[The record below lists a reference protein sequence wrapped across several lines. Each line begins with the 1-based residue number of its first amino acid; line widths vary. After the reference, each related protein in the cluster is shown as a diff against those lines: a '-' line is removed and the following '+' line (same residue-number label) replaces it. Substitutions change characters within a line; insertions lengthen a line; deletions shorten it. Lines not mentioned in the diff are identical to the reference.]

1 MIKRKKNKNILI
13 LEILLFF
20 IFFSN
25 IHLFAQSNDDCFD
38 CHDDKTLKWTHL
50 NKTISAYVDN
60 NLFTQ
65 SVHGK
70 LKCVNCHTD
79 INIDEHP
86 DDNIVSKVDCGNCHK
101 DEKEKFNEGIHGQA
115 IANGDPLAPTCKF
128 CHGNHYIL
136 PIKNLKSAVAPLKI
150 PFLCGTCHREGTKVQ
165 MQRRIPKDRI
175 LENYSLSI
183 HGNGLL
189 KKGLIVTATCISCH
203 SSHRILP
210 PTDPRST
217 IARQNISK
225 TCSKCHA
232 DIEIVHRKIIRGQL
246 WEKKAH
252 TLPVCVD
259 CHPPHKIRNVF
270 YEQGM
275 ADKDCLRCHSRK
287 NIVASKDGRSLYV
300 NYKKLQTSKHNKVA
314 CSQCHS
320 QVNASKRRAC
330 ETITQKVDCTACHSE
345 IGEKYDT
352 SIHGIL
358 SAKNNPNA
366 PTCKECH
373 GTHNVLGRENPV
385 SLTFP
390 TNIPTL
396 CAKCHRAGEKAAVRY
411 KGTELN
417 IVKNYIQS
425 IHGKGLVK
433 SGLTV
438 TATCTDCHTAHHE
451 LPHDNPQSS
460 IYPKNIANTCG
471 SCHYGIEKQFNKSVH
486 SKLITKTKKKL
497 PVCNTCHS
505 AHTIRRTDKTGFK
518 LGIMQTCGNC
528 HPKIASEYFDTY
540 HGKVA
545 RLGYTKTAKCY
556 DCHGAHDILR
566 VDNPK
571 SHLSRENIT
580 KTCQK
585 CHPSATRNFAGYFT
599 HATHH
604 DPDKYPYLYWTFKGM
619 TGLLLF
625 TFFFF
630 GIHTLLWF
638 PRSLKWKRELKK
650 RLDKT
655 K

>member
-1 MIKRKKNKNILI
+1 M
-13 LEILLFF
+13 
-20 IFFSN
+20 
-25 IHLFAQSNDDCFD
+25 AQSNDDCFD
-38 CHDDKTLKWTHL
+38 CHDDKTLKGTHL
-50 NKTISAYVDN
+50 GKTFSAYIN
-60 NLFTQ
+60 NDLFTQ

-70 LKCVNCHTD
+70 LKCVNCHSD

-86 DDNIVSKVDCGNCHK
+86 DDNIFSRVDCGNCHK
-101 DEKEKFNEGIHGQA
+101 DEKEKFGEGVHGKA
-115 IANGDPLAPTCKF
+115 IAKGDPLAPTCKF

-150 PFLCGTCHREGTKVQ
+150 PFLCGRCHREGTKVQ

-225 TCSKCHA
+225 TCSTCHA
-232 DIEIVHRKIIRGQL
+232 DIEIVHRKIIRGKL

-300 NYKKLQTSKHNKVA
+300 NYKQLQNSKHNKVA

-330 ETITQKVDCTACHSE
+330 ETITQKVDCSACHSE
-345 IGEKYDT
+345 IGEKYKT
-352 SIHGIL
+352 SIHGTL
-358 SAKNNPNA
+358 AASHNPNA

-373 GTHNVLGRENPV
+373 GKHNVLGRENPV

-396 CAKCHRAGEKAAVRY
+396 CAKCHRAGEKAAIRY
-411 KGTELN
+411 EGTELN

-425 IHGKGLVK
+425 IHGKGLLK

-451 LPHDNPQSS
+451 LPHDNPKSS
-460 IYPKNIANTCG
+460 INPKNIANTCG
-471 SCHYGIEKQFNKSVH
+471 SCHYGIEEQFNQSVH

-505 AHTIRRTDKTGFK
+505 AHTIKRTDKR
-518 LGIMQTCGNC
+518 
-528 HPKIASEYFDTY
+528 SEEHTSE
-540 HGKVA
+540 
-545 RLGYTKTAKCY
+545 LQ
-556 DCHGAHDILR
+556 
-566 VDNPK
+566 
-571 SHLSRENIT
+571 SHSFISYAVF
-580 KTCQK
+580 C
-585 CHPSATRNFAGYFT
+585 
-599 HATHH
+599 
-604 DPDKYPYLYWTFKGM
+604 
-619 TGLLLF
+619 
-625 TFFFF
+625 
-630 GIHTLLWF
+630 
-638 PRSLKWKRELKK
+638 LKK
-650 RLDKT
+650 KKKT
-655 K
+655 KQSDSKTESLYNSSLVTSYSHIV